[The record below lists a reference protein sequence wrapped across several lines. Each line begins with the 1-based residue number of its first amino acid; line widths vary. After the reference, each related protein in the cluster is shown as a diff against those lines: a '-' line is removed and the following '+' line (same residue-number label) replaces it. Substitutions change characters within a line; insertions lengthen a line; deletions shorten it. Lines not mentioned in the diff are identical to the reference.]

1 MGRIR
6 GSLPIEGFA
15 NLLVGTYPGKTLAV
29 GEGYYIRATGTNI
42 YRATAAVTLPPFSC
56 YMPSDEKRTYF
67 KLEEATG
74 ITEIENEELKMNNGE
89 SGAAIYDLSGRRVSK
104 PQKGVYIKKGKK
116 FMVK

>member
-1 MGRIR
+1 M
-6 GSLPIEGFA
+6 
-15 NLLVGTYPGKTLAV
+15 GTYPGKTLAV

-74 ITEIENEELKMNNGE
+74 ITEIENEELRMNNGE

-104 PQKGVYIKKGKK
+104 PQKGVYINKGKK